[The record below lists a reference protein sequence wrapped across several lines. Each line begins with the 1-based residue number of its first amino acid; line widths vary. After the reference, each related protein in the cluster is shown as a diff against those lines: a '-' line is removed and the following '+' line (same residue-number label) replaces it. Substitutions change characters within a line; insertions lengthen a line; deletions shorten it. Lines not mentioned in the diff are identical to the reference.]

1 MQNIFEEHFDI
12 LDMKQLIIKKD
23 AIIHVIF
30 YWVNF

>member
-30 YWVNF
+30 